1 MARQGLLLLLVLTVL
16 WPSGAEAERRLALV
30 IGNDTYESLPRL
42 ARARADAD
50 AVAGALT
57 AIGFEVILE
66 KDATRR
72 GFNRR
77 MADLEA
83 RIRAGDTVL
92 FFFAGHGV
100 AIGSDNVL
108 LPVDLPKPQAG
119 EEGLVREEGILV
131 DSIVAR
137 LQSKGA
143 LASFL
148 ILDACRDNP
157 FSATGTRSIGQSR
170 GLTRIEAPKGV
181 FVLYSAG
188 LGQTALDSLPSNDT
202 SPNSVFTR
210 NLVPLLAEPGLT
222 HVDLAK
228 RVQASVDKLAA
239 SIGHQ
244 QQPAYYDQI
253 VGEFV
258 LNTAPKAPDANAA
271 LSEAA
276 AAWSKIEGSED
287 VAALRAFV
295 DKYGTSPFGELARQR
310 LARLETPVV
319 AAVEPAASAAE
330 AAAPPV
336 PAGPVAAVATPEA
349 ATPAPAPDLKLTA
362 RDLQQALADRACYQG
377 TVDGDWGRR
386 SIAALEAFNA
396 ASGLS
401 LDTGSPSPETVDAV
415 TRSTVRCAAPPE
427 VAKPAAAPSKSGT
440 SSKAAKPAAKTSAT
454 SKSASRKSAPAKS
467 ARKTT
472 VKKKKSGG
480 NCFTFNGETVCD

>member
-1 MARQGLLLLLVLTVL
+1 MVRLGLLLLTVVAL
-16 WPSGAEAERRLALV
+16 LSTGPASAERRLALV

-77 MADLEA
+77 LADLEA
-83 RIRAGDTVL
+83 RIKAGDTVL

-119 EEGLVREEGILV
+119 EESLVREEGILV

-157 FSATGTRSIGQSR
+157 FAATGTRSIGQSR

-188 LGQTALDSLPSNDT
+188 LGQTALDSLPADDS

-239 SIGHQ
+239 SVGHQ

-258 LNTAPKAPDANAA
+258 LNRAPVQADATAV

-276 AAWSKIEGSED
+276 AAWSKVEGSED
-287 VAALRAFV
+287 AAALRAFL
-295 DKYGTSPFGELARQR
+295 DKFGSSPFGELARQK
-310 LARLETPVV
+310 LARLEPAV
-319 AAVEPAASAAE
+319 AVVEPEPATPAAE
-330 AAAPPV
+330 PAVAVTAADP
-336 PAGPVAAVATPEA
+336 GAAVATPDVSISTTE
-349 ATPAPAPDLKLTA
+349 PDTKLTA
-362 RDLQQALADRACYQG
+362 RDLQQALADKSCYAG
-377 TVDGDWGRR
+377 AVDGEWGRR
-386 SIAALEAFNA
+386 SVAAVEAYNA
-396 ASGLS
+396 ASGDS
-401 LDTGSPSPETVDAV
+401 LDAGVPSRAAVDAV
-415 TRSTVRCAAPPE
+415 TRSTARCPSPPE
-427 VAKPAAAPSKSGT
+427 VAEP
-440 SSKAAKPAAKTSAT
+440 AAKPAQKSSKARASSKPASA
-454 SKSASRKSAPAKS
+454 KSASRKSPPAKS
-467 ARKTT
+467 VRKSTA
-472 VKKKKSGG
+472 KKKTGG
-480 NCFTFNGETVCD
+480 NCFTFEGQTVCD

>member
-1 MARQGLLLLLVLTVL
+1 MARLGLLFVTILAVL
-16 WPSGAEAERRLALV
+16 WPSMAGAERRLALV
-30 IGNDTYESLPRL
+30 IGNDTYENLPHL

-77 MADLEA
+77 LADLEA
-83 RIRAGDTVL
+83 RIKAGDTV
-92 FFFAGHGV
+92 FFFYAGHGV
-100 AIGSDNVL
+100 ALGSDNVL
-108 LPVDLPKPQAG
+108 LPVDLPKPQVG
-119 EEGLVREEGILV
+119 EESLVREEGIAV
-131 DSIVAR
+131 DSIIGR
-137 LQSKGA
+137 LQSRGA
-143 LASFL
+143 LAAFL
-148 ILDACRDNP
+148 VLDACRDNP
-157 FSATGTRSIGQSR
+157 FTATGTRSIGQSR

-258 LNTAPKAPDANAA
+258 LNTAPAKPDASAA

-276 AAWSKIEGSED
+276 VAWTKIEGSED

-295 DKYGTSPFGELARQR
+295 DKYGKSPFGELARQR
-310 LARLETPVV
+310 LAKLEVPV
-319 AAVEPAASAAE
+319 AVTEPA
-330 AAAPPV
+330 V
-336 PAGPVAAVATPEA
+336 PATEIATAVPEV
-349 ATPAPAPDLKLTA
+349 TAPAPDPDPALTA
-362 RDLQQALADRACYQG
+362 RDLQQALSDKGCYAG
-377 TVDGDWGRR
+377 TVDGSWGRR
-386 SIAALEAFNA
+386 SMEAVTAFNEA
-396 ASGLS
+396 AKVE
-401 LDTGSPSPETVDAV
+401 LDVAKPSRDAVDAV
-415 TRSTVRCAAPPE
+415 VSATVRCPPATVVAP
-427 VAKPAAAPSKSGT
+427 
-440 SSKAAKPAAKTSAT
+440 AAKPKVTTSPPAKKAKAASAAT
-454 SKSASRKSAPAKS
+454 RPAKS
-467 ARKTT
+467 AAKPKSKPAT
-472 VKKKKSGG
+472 KKKSTGG
-480 NCFTFNGETVCD
+480 NCFTFNGQTVCD